1 MNTKQWDK
9 DIEKTI
15 EYNPDIKV
23 NLMSGKIEGKGLKK
37 NG

>member
-1 MNTKQWDK
+1 MKIKEWDK
-9 DIEKTI
+9 DIEKSI

-23 NLMSGKIEGKGLKK
+23 NLMSGKIEGKEKK